1 MIFNVLKVSEGGMGQ
16 RAALDLLKEMGIK
29 AVGVPSA
36 YLGHTAVLVNTENKR
51 TVARIERVLY
61 GR

>member
-1 MIFNVLKVSEGGMGQ
+1 MIFNVVKATEGGMGQ
-16 RAALDLLKEMGIK
+16 KTALFLLKEVGIK

-51 TVARIERVLY
+51 IIARIERVLY